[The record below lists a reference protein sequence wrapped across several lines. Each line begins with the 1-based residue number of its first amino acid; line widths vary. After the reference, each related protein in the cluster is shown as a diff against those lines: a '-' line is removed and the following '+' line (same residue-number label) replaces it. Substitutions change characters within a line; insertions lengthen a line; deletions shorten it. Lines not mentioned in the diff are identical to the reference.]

1 MAKVIAKNPLAR
13 WNFDLLETYQAGL
26 VLEGWEVK
34 SIRQKKV
41 DLRGAYCL
49 FRKQELYVV
58 NMHVDRY
65 MNAEGNEKRD
75 RKLLLKKQELRK
87 LALSQKMRGLT
98 IVPVTLTLSPRG
110 LVKLTI
116 ALGRGKSKFDKREKI
131 KERDQLRQNRSYF

>member
-1 MAKVIAKNPLAR
+1 
-13 WNFDLLETYQAGL
+13 
-26 VLEGWEVK
+26 
-34 SIRQKKV
+34 
-41 DLRGAYCL
+41 
-49 FRKQELYVV
+49 
-58 NMHVDRY
+58 MHVDRY
-65 MNAEGNEKRD
+65 MNAEGNETRSQTAA
-75 RKLLLKKQELRK
+75 KKQELRK